1 MQSATE
7 SQNRLHHDYHG
18 ERCLRVKSSKS
29 RAIQQTREPA
39 SLLRPAGVTW
49 TAVPSYPHRDGP
61 PTHYASD
68 PYTYLKYAREMRSF
82 YAAHLREPLFP
93 FVTKVFLRLLRNQ
106 DVAVSFASAAF
117 SVLAIIGTLAVGWYA
132 FSWPVG
138 LGAALA
144 MAIEYEVVSSGV
156 DGLRDD
162 AFVCA
167 AVLSAYVMLR
177 YARVPCGCS

>member
-1 MQSATE
+1 
-7 SQNRLHHDYHG
+7 
-18 ERCLRVKSSKS
+18 
-29 RAIQQTREPA
+29 
-39 SLLRPAGVTW
+39 
-49 TAVPSYPHRDGP
+49 
-61 PTHYASD
+61 
-68 PYTYLKYAREMRSF
+68 MRSF
-82 YAAHLREPLFP
+82 YAANLREPLFP

-162 AFVCA
+162 AFACA